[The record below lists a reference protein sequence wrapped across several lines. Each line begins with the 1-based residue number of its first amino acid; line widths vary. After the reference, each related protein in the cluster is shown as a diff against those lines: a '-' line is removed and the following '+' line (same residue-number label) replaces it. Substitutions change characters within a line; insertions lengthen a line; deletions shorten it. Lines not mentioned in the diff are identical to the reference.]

1 MFQEYRIRKLIHPL
15 PSKMFQF
22 LEIST
27 KLYFSLFWT
36 TKICNKILNFI
47 FVYSGFVWLIIGL
60 GGLSILIL
68 FISCIC
74 CCCYRNTNKSNKKSK
89 KPKRNAYDDYDGL
102 PTDELTSEGEEEE
115 ELNIHGYSGDHSRS
129 GSRKTTD
136 YHQQTTPYTQRQL
149 KQHPQNILRNKQK
162 LQQGGS
168 EQPLTYYVPAPQHK
182 AIDRV
187 ANYSESGAESSFSDV
202 DHQSR
207 SVSAYGDSISR
218 FSGDSSSRSSFA
230 RKPGDLAIQAS
241 LIYSRESKYVA
252 GKVVMI
258 DGIRSQLITSSSTSV
273 SNKNVVELKCHVVI
287 LPLKKY
293 ALKTNWYPIKKERV
307 KMDEYFKFKF
317 KQLPVESKTSLR
329 LRLYGRKSSMGR
341 SHCLG
346 ECYVHMREI
355 VTSRG
360 GLTLWRQIN
369 KGAPEIVDIE

>member
-1 MFQEYRIRKLIHPL
+1 M
-15 PSKMFQF
+15 
-22 LEIST
+22 
-27 KLYFSLFWT
+27 
-36 TKICNKILNFI
+36 
-47 FVYSGFVWLIIGL
+47 
-60 GGLSILIL
+60 
-68 FISCIC
+68 
-74 CCCYRNTNKSNKKSK
+74 
-89 KPKRNAYDDYDGL
+89 
-102 PTDELTSEGEEEE
+102 
-115 ELNIHGYSGDHSRS
+115 
-129 GSRKTTD
+129 
-136 YHQQTTPYTQRQL
+136 
-149 KQHPQNILRNKQK
+149 
-162 LQQGGS
+162 
-168 EQPLTYYVPAPQHK
+168 
-182 AIDRV
+182 

-258 DGIRSQLITSSSTSV
+258 DGIRSQLIASSSTSV
-273 SNKNVVELKCHVVI
+273 SSKNVVELKCHVVI

>member
-1 MFQEYRIRKLIHPL
+1 M
-15 PSKMFQF
+15 
-22 LEIST
+22 
-27 KLYFSLFWT
+27 
-36 TKICNKILNFI
+36 
-47 FVYSGFVWLIIGL
+47 IGL
-60 GGLSILIL
+60 GGLSLLIL
-68 FISCIC
+68 LTTCIC
-74 CCCYRNTNKSNKKSK
+74 CCCCRNKNNSSNKKSK
-89 KPKRNAYDDYDGL
+89 KPKRNAYDKYDGL

-115 ELNIHGYSGDHSRS
+115 EELDAIHSYGGRGGPSRS
-129 GSRKTTD
+129 GSKKTAEYPQASPYAQRKHKQQQQ
-136 YHQQTTPYTQRQL
+136 HQP
-149 KQHPQNILRNKQK
+149 NILRNKQK
-162 LQQGGS
+162 SQRSGGGGDQ
-168 EQPLTYYVPAPQHK
+168 QPLTYYVPAPQHK

-202 DHQSR
+202 DHNSV
-207 SVSAYGDSISR
+207 SVSAYGDSVSR
-218 FSGDSSSRSSFA
+218 FSGDTVSRSSFA

-258 DGIRSQLITSSSTSV
+258 DGIRSQLVASSNTSV
-273 SNKNVVELKCHVVI
+273 NSKNVVELKCHVVV

-317 KQLPVESKTSLR
+317 KQLPVENKTSLR